1 MLRYPVANGQF
12 TVRCFLFLYST
23 SSRYKA
29 ACQKKCCNTNSFSA
43 GMGVILSIFSH
54 IQFLS
59 IYYCFITCVSVTL
72 FSQLKQRAYP
82 IRVNIKTVQKKSH
95 VKNFYRNFF
104 HNHLSFLTDLPINL
118 STKLL
123 IQIIHFIYFHV
134 YNYLL
139 L

>member
-1 MLRYPVANGQF
+1 M
-12 TVRCFLFLYST
+12 
-23 SSRYKA
+23 
-29 ACQKKCCNTNSFSA
+29 
-43 GMGVILSIFSH
+43 
-54 IQFLS
+54 
-59 IYYCFITCVSVTL
+59 
-72 FSQLKQRAYP
+72 
-82 IRVNIKTVQKKSH
+82 SH